1 MLDPPMDTTQHIAL
15 THLPVASSFYCELR
29 RAVGL
34 TLSLILTG
42 SEEPA
47 GEHGR
52 PESSGEPEDPEQ
64 GNLWLWLMSHIP
76 QNHPLC
82 DDGRLT
88 FTTVH
93 LISLSFILWCCCL
106 RRWMLPVTALSDIL
120 AAFHLFL
127 LQQRESH
134 QSLHLCACACVCVC
148 VLFSCVKFWAWI
160 RLEEV
165 KFSHIES
172 QVRQSWCWLND

>member
-106 RRWMLPVTALSDIL
+106 RRWMLPVTALSDSFSFIPL
-120 AAFHLFL
+120 TTKGKSSKSAPV
-127 LQQRESH
+127 
-134 QSLHLCACACVCVC
+134 CVCVC